1 LAIVARRS
9 IRIIRKL
16 IVAVL
21 FTVLFV
27 LLGIFSGLGY
37 HVNRIEETSFVY
49 EAQYADAAFSCDVTF
64 NPFLYPYYWA
74 TGSGRINGNFSMIY
88 VPDGYAAS
96 GRPFYAG
103 NSADRYP
110 EYLLYIVT
118 WGTLPNLLALFTVTV
133 VIEIL
138 GKRLIYLAFFLGALG
153 FYLFVLEGLLLG
165 VIIGSLLAVLLNS
178 WRNNPLTRFWD
189 SIWK

>member
-1 LAIVARRS
+1 VARRS
-9 IRIIRKL
+9 VRIIRKL

-21 FTVLFV
+21 FTFLFV
-27 LLGIFSGLGY
+27 LLGLSNGLGY

-49 EAQYADAAFSCDVTF
+49 QADYADVAFSCDVTC

-74 TGSGRINGNFSMIY
+74 TGSGRISGSFSMILI
-88 VPDGYAAS
+88 PDAYAAS
-96 GRPFYAG
+96 GRAFYGGDPAG
-103 NSADRYP
+103 RYA

-118 WGTLPNLLALFTVTV
+118 WGTLPNLLALFAVTL

-153 FYLFVLEGLLLG
+153 FYWFVLEGVLLG
-165 VIIGSLLAVLLNS
+165 VIIGSSLAVLLNF
-178 WRNNPLTRFWD
+178 WRDNPLTRFWD

>member
-1 LAIVARRS
+1 MARRS
-9 IRIIRKL
+9 VRIIRKL

-21 FTVLFV
+21 FTFLFV
-27 LLGIFSGLGY
+27 LLGLSNGLGY

-49 EAQYADAAFSCDVTF
+49 QSGYAEAAFSCDVTF

-74 TGSGRINGNFSMIY
+74 TGSGRITGSFSMFY
-88 VPDGYAAS
+88 VPDAYAAS

-103 NSADRYP
+103 NSLDRYP

-118 WGTLPNLLALFTVTV
+118 WGTLPNLLALFAVTIF
-133 VIEIL
+133 IEIL

-153 FYLFVLEGLLLG
+153 FYLFVLEGLFLG
-165 VIIGSLLAVLLNS
+165 VIIGSLLAVLLNF
-178 WRNNPLTRFWD
+178 WRDNPLTRFWD
-189 SIWK
+189 SIWR